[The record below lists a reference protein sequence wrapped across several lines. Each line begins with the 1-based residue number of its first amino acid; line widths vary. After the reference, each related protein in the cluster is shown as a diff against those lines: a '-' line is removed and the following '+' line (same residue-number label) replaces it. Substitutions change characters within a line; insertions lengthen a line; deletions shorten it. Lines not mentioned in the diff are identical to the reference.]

1 MNNFIGGALFS
12 SCLAC
17 IVFFALIRMQ
27 LNKIV
32 EDLNELKEELK

>member
-17 IVFFALIRMQ
+17 IICLALIRTQ

-32 EDLNELKEELK
+32 EDLNELKEESK